1 MNTLTNTRQTKMNL
15 DALNKIDEL
24 NKLDTLF
31 DIETNNV
38 MDFIN
43 TKLSS
48 NSIKFLQLVKNRIN
62 ESIKQQ
68 RVVIKNE
75 KMELKQ
81 MKLEDKKNKVV
92 KEKKPRVVK
101 EKKEKVVKEKKEK
114 VVKQK
119 KEKVVKQKKEKV
131 VLETVEIEPENI
143 KFEICEL
150 DEDELAEE
158 ELLTQLH
165 YSKQDMENEQPTNEE
180 YEIEEY
186 KEEEEEPEEIKSE
199 EQVKQELIDDIFGDD
214 DEDNHFYCYECKID
228 YLEYE
233 KLECADGNCCI
244 DCGIKNRCV
253 CYVCDYKGL
262 LKTNLFQE
270 QTINTVLN
278 PPITNV
284 IIKDEPII
292 YGSLNDPT
300 FEIIEEI
307 KPLEDTYISDDTA
320 VQDYFKSIKSGDIV
334 DLLSNSDIVKCKF
347 IQLRKFRVEI
357 LVINWEDA
365 DGNIK
370 ENNLNKKLIVGL
382 APITIIIK
390 HKPVEIKKMNTPT
403 IKTNS
408 LFIELFECV
417 RNRNNYK
424 IMFSVVIIDIKY
436 MRKRNYG
443 ENGGHYGLCYGEHIP
458 LKYTGNIYSYYYIS
472 PNSEYLK
479 TENNKNLYSHHNG
492 ENLHSKTKTS
502 KYSIKKRYC
511 FLTLDYA
518 GSIIPKHSILRLK
531 NWNKTTKTP
540 TNKGLKAIK
549 HIYSKSDYET
559 DSYWNFDNYITVDY
573 LNDLCRKNGYDFNKK
588 AKHKMI
594 NGKEK
599 LVIKYDKVEYG
610 TLAEWYLKL

>member
-101 EKKEKVVKEKKEK
+101 EKKEKVVKE
-114 VVKQK
+114 K

-284 IIKDEPII
+284 IINDEPFI
-292 YGSLNDPT
+292 YGSLNDPV

-390 HKPVEIKKMNTPT
+390 HKPVETIPEIKPIET
-403 IKTNS
+403 IPEIKPIETIPEIKPVETIPEIKPVETIPEIKPIDEKRKRNIFIETEKAGIYKYKKIIPG
-408 LFIELFECV
+408 LVETFWDRDEANFIELYKYNKKEENSYLYGEIFTTDKFVFYHRIKCWTITAQFIKQRQWGASKPPVNFECKFISV
-417 RNRNNYK
+417 IDKNGIELQK
-424 IMFSVVIIDIKY
+424 FSGKLYEIKY
-436 MRKRNYG
+436 KDIEDIRD
-443 ENGGHYGLCYGEHIP
+443 I
-458 LKYTGNIYSYYYIS
+458 
-472 PNSEYLK
+472 
-479 TENNKNLYSHHNG
+479 
-492 ENLHSKTKTS
+492 
-502 KYSIKKRYC
+502 
-511 FLTLDYA
+511 
-518 GSIIPKHSILRLK
+518 
-531 NWNKTTKTP
+531 
-540 TNKGLKAIK
+540 
-549 HIYSKSDYET
+549 
-559 DSYWNFDNYITVDY
+559 
-573 LNDLCRKNGYDFNKK
+573 
-588 AKHKMI
+588 
-594 NGKEK
+594 
-599 LVIKYDKVEYG
+599 
-610 TLAEWYLKL
+610 